1 MPIPD
6 YQTLMRP
13 ILVALSTKGTM
24 GLRQLVGELSNE
36 YQLTDEERRQMTPSN
51 RSSLMY
57 NI

>member
-24 GLRQLVGELSNE
+24 GLRQLVDELSNVIPD
-36 YQLTDEERRQMTPSN
+36 YR
-51 RSSLMY
+51 
-57 NI
+57 